1 MNNRTPVESRLA
13 RNEAPAN
20 GLPVGR
26 QDGRGDGGGMNIR
39 RFVAENSRAA
49 LRQVRDTLGGDAIIL
64 ANRSIEGGVEVLAA
78 APEAV
83 DALTRRMTATTPESL
98 PLAGM
103 QPATPPVT
111 PTELGLKPAT
121 NDASQAA
128 GRKRLSS
135 LFGRRTERQSEAALP
150 SVAEQT
156 SDLPM
161 PRGTAAARSAATSYL
176 SFADELTAAAPDD
189 EDFVA
194 RIAPQAV
201 TLSRPVAPAVAA
213 QPVEVAPVVEPV
225 IVPVAVPAEPVVKVA
240 DLSDV
245 VAREVHKEVS
255 REIGRELGR
264 DVINDLTHDV
274 SREVS
279 LAVTGDVTRDV
290 TREVSKEIHAMQA
303 ALTEQLS
310 TLTWTDA
317 MRRQP
322 ARTRLMQDLIL
333 AGFSPALSRHIQE
346 RVPEG
351 HSIEEAREW
360 ATTVLARNLPL
371 AGDTDELLAEGG
383 VYALV
388 GPTGVGKTTTVAK
401 LAARFVLKHG
411 VDQLALITTD
421 GFRIG
426 AQDQLRIY
434 GKILGIPVHSIHDQA
449 SLTSTIEQLAN
460 KKLVLI
466 DTAGLSQRD
475 ERVTEQIAMLRGAKA
490 KRLVVLNATVD
501 AETLDHVVSTFG
513 DRAFA
518 GCIITKTDE
527 AARLGPVLD
536 AVIRHRLRV
545 HHVSTGQRVPEDLER
560 PHAATLV
567 RTAMAR
573 IAVARPAF
581 DIETD
586 DAPVWMS
593 AMAGLARTLP
603 STLIETS
610 PAGATR
616 D

>member
-1 MNNRTPVESRLA
+1 MNHRNPVVPEAA
-13 RNEAPAN
+13 RN
-20 GLPVGR
+20 
-26 QDGRGDGGGMNIR
+26 DTDGGNGMNIR

-64 ANRSIEGGVEVLAA
+64 ANRSVEGGVEVLAA

-83 DALTRRMTATTPESL
+83 DALTRRMTATTPASL
-98 PLAGM
+98 PLASA
-103 QPATPPVT
+103 QRASPQVT
-111 PTELGLKPAT
+111 PTDLGLKPASGEAAA
-121 NDASQAA
+121 ASSSTA
-128 GRKRLSS
+128 GKKRLAS
-135 LFGRRTERQSEAALP
+135 LFGRRTEKHSEAPLP
-150 SVAEQT
+150 SMAEQT
-156 SDLPM
+156 SVLSTPRPM
-161 PRGTAAARSAATSYL
+161 TPARSAATSYL
-176 SFADELTAAAPDD
+176 SFADELTAAAVAHDADD
-189 EDFVA
+189 EDFVT
-194 RIAPQAV
+194 RIAPEAV
-201 TLSRPVAPAVAA
+201 TLSRPAAVA
-213 QPVEVAPVVEPV
+213 QPAPVVVVQPAIVEPV
-225 IVPVAVPAEPVVKVA
+225 APAEPVINVA
-240 DLSDV
+240 DLNDV

-274 SREVS
+274 SQ
-279 LAVTGDVTRDV
+279 AVAGDVTRDV
-290 TREVSKEIHAMQA
+290 TREVAKEIHAMQA

-322 ARTRLMQDLIL
+322 ARTKLMQDLIL

-360 ATTVLARNLPL
+360 ATSVLARNLPV
-371 AGDTDELLAEGG
+371 ASDGDELIAEGG

-401 LAARFVLKHG
+401 LAARFALKHG

-434 GKILGIPVHSIHDQA
+434 GKILGVPVHSIHDQA

-501 AETLDHVVSTFG
+501 AETLDHVVAAFG

-518 GCIITKTDE
+518 GCVITKTDE

-581 DIETD
+581 DIETE

-603 STLIETS
+603 PTLIETS
-610 PAGATR
+610 SAGAHHA
-616 D
+616 